1 MTTSKTFNLDAKAI
15 KKAMKSYGIKVKRCA
30 KGAGSQ
36 KKAALIVVCASS
48 LEDTI
53 RFFAEFGIVNFR
65 GKTHRTPSTSYG
77 YADFGACYMSESM
90 YLELK
95 EA

>member
-1 MTTSKTFNLDAKAI
+1 
-15 KKAMKSYGIKVKRCA
+15 
-30 KGAGSQ
+30 
-36 KKAALIVVCASS
+36 VCASS

-77 YADFGACYMSESM
+77 YADFGACYVSESM